1 MGVGEGGHDL
11 PQVKATDLNIGFKVL
26 FLVFATLFFGLL
38 TKRINKWLGIF
49 HTLMMRLKSAH

>member
-26 FLVFATLFFGLL
+26 FLVFATLFFWSFNQ
-38 TKRINKWLGIF
+38 KN
-49 HTLMMRLKSAH
+49 